1 MVAAGCPTHE
11 VEPRT
16 STARTHTELDFHAR
30 VLAELEE
37 KSKKRRRTPT
47 PTSRKAQKGKERH
60 RGIPTCALP
69 SPASAPLCLS
79 IFFLARGRCDP
90 AVTFHPRLVARVVD
104 HRGFRQLRLFGA
116 GSPDSE
122 PPKKKDKENQPGAPV
137 LDRDLAS
144 ELTDV
149 ELAFVLGAEAA
160 HLEKTPSPN
169 CHVESSRQGEQRGR
183 VPVESSR
190 QGEDGRVPFTDITNE
205 PAALSPSQ
213 APPLAERRAA
223 RAAAHAA
230 SPSPSAA
237 LSAWLGDSPLF
248 VISDSDSD
256 SAISVVDFE
265 PGPQSQVPRL
275 FCSSARSALP
285 FDCPCLCRPHRSRR
299 HQHAAA
305 PQGRRPTRATE
316 VPDLPRP
323 EFRIFVKKFPV
334 FGLN

>member
-1 MVAAGCPTHE
+1 MNGWG
-11 VEPRT
+11 
-16 STARTHTELDFHAR
+16 L
-30 VLAELEE
+30 LA
-37 KSKKRRRTPT
+37 
-47 PTSRKAQKGKERH
+47 
-60 RGIPTCALP
+60 
-69 SPASAPLCLS
+69 
-79 IFFLARGRCDP
+79 
-90 AVTFHPRLVARVVD
+90 
-104 HRGFRQLRLFGA
+104 
-116 GSPDSE
+116 
-122 PPKKKDKENQPGAPV
+122 GAPV

-160 HLEKTPSPN
+160 HLEKTPSPD
-169 CHVESSRQGEQRGR
+169 CRVESSRQGEER
-183 VPVESSR
+183 
-190 QGEDGRVPFTDITNE
+190 GRVPFTDITNE
-205 PAALSPSQ
+205 PAALSPPSQ

-323 EFRIFVKKFPV
+323 EFRNFAA
-334 FGLN
+334 

>member
-1 MVAAGCPTHE
+1 MVLLQEYRAHITGLMVAAGCPTHE

-47 PTSRKAQKGKERH
+47 PTSRKARKGKERH

-122 PPKKKDKENQPGAPV
+122 PPKKKDEENQPGAPV

-160 HLEKTPSPN
+160 HLEKTPSPD
-169 CHVESSRQGEQRGR
+169 CRVESSRQGEER
-183 VPVESSR
+183 
-190 QGEDGRVPFTDITNE
+190 GRVPFTDITNE
-205 PAALSPSQ
+205 PVALSPSHAS
-213 APPLAERRAA
+213 AP
-223 RAAAHAA
+223 
-230 SPSPSAA
+230 S
-237 LSAWLGDSPLF
+237 G
-248 VISDSDSD
+248 
-256 SAISVVDFE
+256 
-265 PGPQSQVPRL
+265 
-275 FCSSARSALP
+275 
-285 FDCPCLCRPHRSRR
+285 
-299 HQHAAA
+299 
-305 PQGRRPTRATE
+305 
-316 VPDLPRP
+316 
-323 EFRIFVKKFPV
+323 
-334 FGLN
+334 